1 MSQMSKTVI
10 CTYPDTVLRRE
21 TAPITS
27 FGEELKSL
35 VEEMKEIMFEG
46 DGVGL
51 AAPQIGLSLKL
62 AVIFYEGV
70 HYTLINPVI
79 LEEKGAQEGEEGCLS
94 FPGIYGNV
102 IRPAKIRV
110 KYLDMSGEEQIVDVE
125 DFLARVFCHEIDH
138 LNGRLLIDH
147 FSPLKKSMARKKML
161 RKRRDN

>member
-1 MSQMSKTVI
+1 MPQMSKTVI

-27 FGEELKSL
+27 FGEELKSI

-51 AAPQIGLSLKL
+51 AAPQIGLSMKL
-62 AVIFYEGV
+62 AVIFYEGA

-79 LEEKGAQEGEEGCLS
+79 LEEKGVQEGEEGCLS

-110 KYLDMSGEEQIVDVE
+110 KYLKMNGEEQIVDVE

-138 LNGRLLIDH
+138 LNGKLLIDH

>member
-1 MSQMSKTVI
+1 MPQMSKTVI

-27 FGEELKSL
+27 FGEELESL
-35 VEEMKEIMFEG
+35 VEEMKDIMLEG

-51 AAPQIGLSLKL
+51 AAPQIGLSIKL
-62 AVIFYEGV
+62 AVIFYEGT
-70 HYTLINPVI
+70 HYTLVNPVI
-79 LEEKGAQEGEEGCLS
+79 LEEEGVQEAEEGCLS

-110 KYLDMSGEEQIVDVE
+110 KYLDMNGVEQIVDVE

>member
-1 MSQMSKTVI
+1 MPQMSKTVI

-27 FGEELKSL
+27 FGEELRSL
-35 VEEMKEIMFEG
+35 VEEMKEIMLEG

-51 AAPQIGLSLKL
+51 AAPQIGLSMKL
-62 AVIFYEGV
+62 AVIFYEGI
-70 HYTLINPVI
+70 HYTLVNPVI
-79 LEEKGAQEGEEGCLS
+79 LEKEGVQEGEEGCLS

-110 KYLDMSGEEQIVDVE
+110 KYFDLNGDEQIIDAE

-161 RKRRDN
+161 RKRKDT